1 MKFSTSFKNTLI
13 NIICYA
19 FILLFV
25 YASVSKL
32 LDYGNF
38 RIQLGQSPLISAY
51 SGSLVWF
58 VPVLEICTAVALL
71 FRKLR
76 FWGLYASFILM
87 LMFTVYIFI
96 MLKYSSYLPCSCGGI
111 LEKLGWIEHLI
122 FNILFVIIALVGMI
136 FLRGNMSNKYLINH

>member
-1 MKFSTSFKNTLI
+1 MKFSTSLKNALL

-38 RIQLGQSPLISAY
+38 HVQLGQSPLISAY
-51 SGSLVWF
+51 AGWFVWF
-58 VPVLEICTAVALL
+58 IPVLEIGIAIVLL

-96 MLKYSSYLPCSCGGI
+96 MLKYSSFLPCSCGGI
-111 LEKLGWIEHLI
+111 LEKLGWTEHLI

-136 FLRGNMSNKYLINH
+136 FLRSNLSNKHLINH